1 MLSLYVSDRSFTKS
15 HFSQFTSLQVLELT
29 ETVFQKHYPQPP
41 YTNSDFFDKIKEN
54 ARSRVLNIKEVAEK
68 AGVSITTV
76 SRVLNNPEM
85 VSEKTKNKVL
95 TVMDQLNYT
104 PNWFAR
110 HLQKSRTNVIGML
123 IPDTLEQ
130 SYMEITKGVEKIARQ
145 KNCSII
151 LCSTEFDPDMEA
163 DYITTLTERSID
175 GLILTSPSIDRKQF
189 DRLKSR
195 DVPFVFIGKTEFME
209 EANTVCTNNDTA
221 AEEAVDY
228 LIQSGR
234 KNIAIVLSNHPKSD
248 NHDKLTGCKRAL
260 QKHGLTLPD
269 SNILHADN
277 TPENGYIAFSKLL
290 DMPVRPDAVFI
301 ATDTMAFGAIEK
313 LNQAGLTPDEVA
325 VIGFDDLKVGAV
337 IEPKLTTVTKPSYR
351 MGMTAG
357 RLLFDIIEEES
368 TDDDPQTIVLQS
380 RLKIRKSCGNK
391 ERLKEIW

>member
-1 MLSLYVSDRSFTKS
+1 M
-15 HFSQFTSLQVLELT
+15 
-29 ETVFQKHYPQPP
+29 
-41 YTNSDFFDKIKEN
+41 
-54 ARSRVLNIKEVAEK
+54 NIKEVAEK

-85 VSEKTKNKVL
+85 VSEKTKSKVMS
-95 TVMDQLNYT
+95 VMDQLNYT

-151 LCSTEFDPDMEA
+151 LCSTEFDPDIEA

-175 GLILTSPSIDRKQF
+175 GLILTSPSIDQKQF
-189 DRLKSR
+189 SRLKNR
-195 DVPFVFIGKTEFME
+195 DVPFVLIGKTKFMD
-209 EANTVCTNNDTA
+209 EANTVCTNDDTA

-234 KNIAIVLSNHPKSD
+234 KNIAIILSDHPESD
-248 NHDKLTGCKRAL
+248 NHDKLTGCRRAL
-260 QKHGLTLPD
+260 QKHGLILHPD
-269 SNILHADN
+269 NILHAEN
-277 TPENGYIAFSKLL
+277 TLENGYIAFSKLL
-290 DMPVRPDAVFI
+290 EMPDRPDAVFI
-301 ATDTMAFGAIEK
+301 ATDTMALGAIEK
-313 LNQAGLTPDEVA
+313 LNQAGLTPEDVA

-357 RLLFDIIEEES
+357 RLLFDMIEEEDA
-368 TDDDPQTIVLQS
+368 DDDPQTIVLQS